1 MNITTSTKRRPSMSE
16 AKPVDDVDACGRC
29 KNQYMVIWLKEGDD
43 YNDFGDRYCP
53 FCGVVTDEFC
63 IPVRE

>member
-1 MNITTSTKRRPSMSE
+1 MNITTSAKRKPSMLE
-16 AKPVDDVDACGRC
+16 AKPVDDVDTCGRC
-29 KNQYMVIWLKEGDD
+29 NNQYMVIWLKEGED

-53 FCGVVTDEFC
+53 FCGLLTDVFC

>member
-1 MNITTSTKRRPSMSE
+1 MSE
-16 AKPVDDVDACGRC
+16 AKPVEDVDICGRC
-29 KNQYMVIWLKEGDD
+29 KNQYMVIRLKTGKD

>member
-1 MNITTSTKRRPSMSE
+1 MNITTSTKRRPSTLE
-16 AKPVDDVDACGRC
+16 AKPVDDVDTCGRC
-29 KNQYMVIWLKEGDD
+29 KNQYMVIRLKTGKD

-63 IPVRE
+63 IPGRE